1 MSKDTENTGAIRRLP
16 KVGMGDPDDGVEM
29 MAQCNVMNFTVKD
42 KEVTGI
48 GSQHLANC
56 KMMASFENGV
66 VSISVRGRRLFMVSV
81 RLDEMM
87 ALLKEAADYHNE
99 KFEEGGEEDGECGSA
114 ESGEGE

>member
-1 MSKDTENTGAIRRLP
+1 MSEKIAEGIRRLP
-16 KVGMGDPDDGVEM
+16 KVAIGDPEDGVEL
-29 MAQCNVMNFTVKD
+29 MAKCQMTNFTVK
-42 KEVTGI
+42 KKKVVGV

-66 VSISVRGRRLFMVSV
+66 VSISVRGGRPFMVSV

-99 KFEEGGEEDGECGSA
+99 KFEEGSEKDGEGGNA
-114 ESGEGE
+114 ESGEEE

>member
-1 MSKDTENTGAIRRLP
+1 MNEKSAGGVHRLP
-16 KVGMGDPDDGVEM
+16 KVSMGDPEDGVEL
-29 MAQCNVMNFTVKD
+29 MAKCQMTNFTVKK
-42 KEVTGI
+42 KEVVGV

-66 VSISVRGRRLFMVSV
+66 VSISVRGGRPFMVSV

-114 ESGEGE
+114 ESGGGK

>member
-1 MSKDTENTGAIRRLP
+1 MSKETENTGTIRRLP
-16 KVGMGDPDDGVEM
+16 KMGMGDPDDGVEM

-66 VSISVRGRRLFMVSV
+66 VSISVRDGSPFMVSV
-81 RLDEMM
+81 RLDEIM
-87 ALLKEAADYHNE
+87 ALLKEAADYHKENDQ
-99 KFEEGGEEDGECGSA
+99 KEETKDE
-114 ESGEGE
+114 

>member
-1 MSKDTENTGAIRRLP
+1 MSKNAEEAGGIRRLQKAGP
-16 KVGMGDPDDGVEM
+16 GDPADCVEM
-29 MAQCNVMNFTVKD
+29 MAKCNVMNFTVKD

-66 VSISVRGRRLFMVSV
+66 VSISVRDGRPFMVSV

-87 ALLKEAADYHNE
+87 ALLKEAADYRNE
-99 KFEEGGEEDGECGSA
+99 NDQKTKGEENHE
-114 ESGEGE
+114 